1 MIDETV
7 RSGITFALMV
17 LGLVVIFAPLLAERL
32 RLPGLLGLLIAGA
45 LIGPNVF
52 GVLDD
57 FSTLERIGQVGI
69 LYLVFLAGLELD
81 RETFNR
87 FRSMSINF
95 GLITSAVSMVL
106 GVAVCLSLGFDT
118 RASILI
124 GSFWASF
131 TLIAYPVI
139 DQYDLSKNRAGAAVI
154 GASAVTDAVSLLIL
168 AVIAGLET
176 GERSG
181 FALVVSIL
189 VGLAVLALWC
199 LIALPAIAKWF
210 FASMGRGRILRFTL
224 VFVGLMSAAVLSE
237 IVGVEPLLGAFFAG
251 LGLNRAIPNE
261 SLLME
266 HVAFVGN
273 SLFIPV
279 FLVSVGLLFD
289 PEVMFVPSTLWLA
302 LWLSIALVAGKA
314 IAAWLTGRLYKLTD
328 PEWKLLFTVSVAQA
342 AATLAGTVIG
352 FELGLYGQDVVNAVM
367 VVIAVSLVVTS
378 TGTPK
383 VAAKIGKPVE
393 DEQRLGERVLLAV
406 RDAGGHLANRLRV
419 AGGIAAANDGLV
431 LPVVVSMPESDGNLA
446 ELRARVTAVDAE
458 LHALGLEGE
467 TRLRVDRSLAEGIA
481 NAAVENGA
489 TFVILGWAG
498 QQPLAGLFTESIAS
512 EVAGLVKC
520 PVAVVAAAAGEPER
534 ALLVITERDLRTESA
549 DEARAALKLAIALA
563 PERRLVVGPVE
574 PGRLTGLGVEI
585 PDWVRHAP
593 GVGDVIAWTESLSD
607 PGDLLVAVSH
617 GLPTERTAR
626 AILGGGRTVITVTP
640 SSQSRWISRDPA
652 LHVPN
657 LPP

>member
-1 MIDETV
+1 
-7 RSGITFALMV
+7 MV
-17 LGLVVIFAPLLAERL
+17 LGLVVIFAPLIAERL

-95 GLITSAVSMVL
+95 GLVTSAISLVL

-139 DQYDLSKNRAGAAVI
+139 EQYDLSKNRAGAAVI

-181 FALVVSIL
+181 LGLVVSIL
-189 VGLAVLALWC
+189 VGLAVLGLWC
-199 LIALPAIAKWF
+199 LIALPAIARWF
-210 FASMGRGRILRFTL
+210 FASLGRGRILRFML
-224 VFVGLMSAAVLSE
+224 VFVGLMSASVLAE

-314 IAAWLTGRLYKLTD
+314 LAAWITGRIYRLSD
-328 PEWKLLFTVSVAQA
+328 PEWKLLFSVSVAQA

-367 VVIAVSLVVTS
+367 VVIAVSLVITS
-378 TGTPK
+378 TMTPK
-383 VAAKIGKPVE
+383 VAAKIGKPVD
-393 DEQRLGERVLLAV
+393 DERRLGERVVLAV
-406 RDAGGHLANRLRV
+406 RDAGGNLSNRLRV
-419 AGGIAAANDGLV
+419 AGYVAAANDGLI
-431 LPVVVSMPESDGNLA
+431 LPVVVGLPESDGNLV
-446 ELRARVTAVDAE
+446 ESRAQVTAIDAE
-458 LHALGLEGE
+458 LHSLGLEGD
-467 TRLRVDRSLAEGIA
+467 TRFRVDRSITEGIA
-481 NAAVENGA
+481 NAAVENDA
-489 TFVILGWAG
+489 TLVILGWAG
-498 QQPLAGLFTESIAS
+498 QQPLSGFFTESIAS
-512 EVAGLVKC
+512 AVTGLVKC
-520 PVAVVAAAAGEPER
+520 PVAVLAAADGKPER
-534 ALLVITERDLRTESA
+534 VLVVITDRDLRAESV
-549 DEARAALKLAIALA
+549 DDTRVALKLGIALA
-563 PERRLVVGPVE
+563 PDRRLMVGPVE
-574 PGRLTGLGVEI
+574 PGRLTVLGLVLPE
-585 PDWVRHAP
+585 WVRYAP
-593 GVGDVIAWTESLSD
+593 AVEDVIAWTERRSD
-607 PGDLLVAVSH
+607 PGDVIIAVSS
-617 GLPTERTAR
+617 GRPSERTAR
-626 AILGGGRTVITVTP
+626 AIAEGGRTVLTVTP
-640 SSQSRWISRDPA
+640 NSNARWISRDPA